1 MKISKSIFRKK
12 NNLFHYLIIL
22 TFIFLFLIFILY
34 IYYFKYIE
42 HFYFNDKHFYDM
54 DNNIIDIANVEHDE
68 QNLVHKYIVSNDI
81 VLELG
86 ARYGT
91 VSVIINNNLNNINKY
106 KHYVVEPDNN
116 VWDALEKNKLNHN
129 SKFKIIKGIISKK
142 KHSLTNYSNYGT
154 RALKNDNG
162 NIKIFDIPDEK
173 FNTLVVDCE
182 GCFYEFYNEFPDFVN
197 NLDKIILECDYGD
210 DIDYKTIID
219 KLINNNFYIKENIK
233 DFHYVFIKK

>member
-1 MKISKSIFRKK
+1 MKISKSILKK

-34 IYYFKYIE
+34 IYYFKYRKE
-42 HFYFNDKHFYDM
+42 HFYSNDKLFYDE
-54 DNNIIDIANVEHDE
+54 NNEIIDIVRNEHDE
-68 QNLVHKYIVSNDI
+68 QNLVNKYIDYNDI

-129 SKFKIIKGIISKK
+129 SKFEIIKGIISKN
-142 KHSLTNYSNYGT
+142 KHSLTSYSNYGT

-162 NIKIFDIPDEK
+162 NIKLFDIPDEK

-197 NLDKIILECDYGD
+197 NLDKIILECDYSG

-219 KLINNNFYIKENIK
+219 KLINNNFYIKENIR